1 LDSDAFGLPYEREE
15 SKRRGCLGVVWV
27 VARLNFL
34 LYLMRTEL
42 RVQPE
47 TVARR
52 RSDQK
57 GEDAANHFSS
67 LN

>member
-1 LDSDAFGLPYEREE
+1 
-15 SKRRGCLGVVWV
+15 
-27 VARLNFL
+27 
-34 LYLMRTEL
+34 MRTEPE
-42 RVQPE
+42 PE